1 MCQVK
6 DIKRLICIKNEF
18 MVNFLEINGRLM
30 VMVIILKLV
39 KIVYDGK
46 KCWNF
51 HLNHMKLNKSNI
63 TKEIAKFKSD

>member
-6 DIKRLICIKNEF
+6 DIKRLICIKNKF
-18 MVNFLEINGRLM
+18 MVNFVEINGRLM

-46 KCWNF
+46 NVGI
-51 HLNHMKLNKSNI
+51 SI
-63 TKEIAKFKSD
+63 